1 MSEEVTNKFRI
12 NWQIIIEMG
21 LVFAAIFGTT
31 VPLYLHTD
39 GKMQE
44 AINQM
49 REDRE
54 SFHREMKELNKEI
67 NTEMKDF
74 HAKLISLEERNKR

>member
-1 MSEEVTNKFRI
+1 MTEQVKKFTI

-39 GKMQE
+39 GKLQQ

-54 SFHREMKELNKEI
+54 SFHQEMKEFHQ
-67 NTEMKDF
+67 EMRDC
-74 HAKLISLEERNKR
+74 HGRLCTIEARKRDGQ